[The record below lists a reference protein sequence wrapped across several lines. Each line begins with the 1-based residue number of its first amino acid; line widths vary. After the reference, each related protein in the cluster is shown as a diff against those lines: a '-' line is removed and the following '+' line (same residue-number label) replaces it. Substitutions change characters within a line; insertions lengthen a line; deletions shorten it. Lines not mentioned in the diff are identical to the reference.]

1 MTELWAA
8 PVATEPVDAVVA
20 LPGSKSATNRA
31 LVLAALADSPSLLR
45 RPLRA
50 RDTELMAAGLRS
62 LGTSVGDSGADWAI
76 EPRQFR
82 GGVHVDCGLAG
93 TVMRFLPSVAAL
105 ADGDVTFAGDRRSH
119 ARPMRPPV
127 ESLRALGADMEDG
140 GRASLPLV
148 VRGHG
153 SVKGGTVTMDASASS
168 QFVSGLLLAAP
179 RFDEGIEV
187 RHVGAPVPSAPH
199 LRMTVAM
206 LRAAG
211 ATVDDATP
219 DVWRVAPGRLHGGD
233 LVIEPD
239 LSNAA
244 PFLAAALVTGGRT
257 SIPDWPTSTTQAGD
271 ALRALLS
278 AMGATVSLGADG
290 LTVTGGTLVGIDAD
304 LHEVGELTP
313 TLVALAA
320 VAGTPSRLRGI
331 AHLRGHE
338 TNRLAALVTSLDALG
353 GDVRQT
359 EDGLEIRPTPLHAGV
374 FETFDDHR
382 MATAGAVLGLVVP
395 GVEVVDV
402 ATTSKTLPDFVGQ
415 WLRMLGR

>member
-1 MTELWAA
+1 MTDLWAA
-8 PVATEPVDAVVA
+8 PVATEPVDALVA
-20 LPGSKSATNRA
+20 VPGSKSATNRA
-31 LVLAALADSPSLLR
+31 LVLATLADSPSLVR

-50 RDTELMAAGLRS
+50 RDTELMAAALRS
-62 LGTSVGDSGADWAI
+62 LGTSVTDVSGDWAI
-76 EPRQFR
+76 EPSALR
-82 GGVHVDCGLAG
+82 GGVSVDCGLAG
-93 TVMRFLPSVAAL
+93 TVMRFVPPVAAL
-105 ADGDVTFAGDRRSH
+105 ADGDVAFDGDPRSRE
-119 ARPMRPPV
+119 RPMRPLV
-127 ESLRALGADMEDG
+127 ESLRALGVDIDDG
-140 GRASLPLV
+140 GRATLPFV

-153 SVKGGTVTMDASASS
+153 SVKGGTVSLDASASS

-187 RHVGAPVPSAPH
+187 RHVGDPVPSAPH
-199 LRMTVAM
+199 LRMSVAM

-211 ATVDDATP
+211 AVVDDATP
-219 DVWRVAPGRLHGGD
+219 DVWRVAPGRLRGGD
-233 LVIEPD
+233 VVIEPD

-271 ALRALLS
+271 ALRGLLS
-278 AMGATVSLGADG
+278 AMGATVTLDADG
-290 LTVTGGTLVGIDAD
+290 LTVTGGAIDGIDAD

-320 VAGTPSRLRGI
+320 VARTPSRLRGI

-338 TNRLAALVTSLDALG
+338 TDRLAALVSSLGALG
-353 GDVRQT
+353 GDVTET
-359 EDGLEIRPTPLHAGV
+359 EDGLEIRPTPLHGGV
-374 FETFDDHR
+374 FETYHDHR

-402 ATTSKTLPDFVGQ
+402 ATTNKTLPDFVGQ

>member
-8 PVATEPVDAVVA
+8 PVATQPVNAVVA
-20 LPGSKSATNRA
+20 IPGSKSATNRA
-31 LVLAALADSPSLLR
+31 LVLAALADSPSVLR

-50 RDTELMAAGLRS
+50 RDTELMAAGLRA
-62 LGTSVGDSGADWAI
+62 LGTSITDTGADWSI
-76 EPRQFR
+76 EPRPL
-82 GGVHVDCGLAG
+82 GGDASVDCGLAG
-93 TVMRFLPSVAAL
+93 TVMRFLPPVAAL
-105 ADGDVTFAGDRRSH
+105 GDRDVTFDGDPRSH
-119 ARPMRPPV
+119 ERPMRPLV
-127 ESLRALGADMEDG
+127 ESLRALGVDIDDA
-140 GRASLPLV
+140 GRGSLPFV
-148 VRGHG
+148 VHGHG
-153 SVKGGTVTMDASASS
+153 SVKGGTVSLDASTSS

-187 RHVGAPVPSAPH
+187 RHVGDPVPSAPH
-199 LRMTVAM
+199 LRMSVAM

-219 DVWRVAPGRLHGGD
+219 DVWRVSPGHLHGGEA
-233 LVIEPD
+233 VIEPD

-278 AMGATVSLGADG
+278 AMGAAVTLDRDV
-290 LTVTGGTLVGIDAD
+290 LTVTGGPLDGIDAD

-313 TLVALAA
+313 TLAALAA
-320 VAGTPSRLRGI
+320 VARTPSRLRGV

-338 TNRLAALVTSLDALG
+338 TDRLAALVASLGALG
-353 GDVRQT
+353 GDVRET
-359 EDGLEIRPTPLHAGV
+359 EDGLEIRPVPLHGGV
-374 FETFDDHR
+374 FETYDDHR

-402 ATTSKTLPDFVGQ
+402 ATTTKTLPDFVGQ